1 MPPRP
6 RNRAKGR
13 IWARGKARKPGHFC
27 PLLTQP
33 PDNAVMFRTLN
44 RVLFG
49 LGAAFVAVDALWLL
63 FGHFQIDL
71 DAYGLLALLVVPLIA
86 ASAWYGR
93 RRHEDGISAALA
105 VTAFLVVFPA
115 GAGLMSYLLITIA
128 GPRIDGLL
136 TSVDMAL
143 GFHWPA
149 LMAWAGDHP
158 LLNALLQAAYMS
170 VMPQTLLLILLLGF
184 GKKLDDLYGLALA
197 LCFGAML
204 TLAIWTAFP
213 SLGAFSVFTLPPQVA
228 SKLHLIMGFDYAKVQ
243 IDMLKNGPGFISPK
257 ELRGLVGF
265 PSYHTLQALVLAW
278 YARHLPWWR
287 WMALALNAAV
297 LVAVPIQGG
306 HHLVDMAGGV
316 AVTLIAAMLA
326 RAVLDWAKRPAPA
339 ALSADLVPA
348 R

>member
-1 MPPRP
+1 MS
-6 RNRAKGR
+6 
-13 IWARGKARKPGHFC
+13 
-27 PLLTQP
+27 Q
-33 PDNAVMFRTLN
+33 VLN

-49 LGAAFVAVDALWLL
+49 LAATFVTVDGLWLA
-63 FGHFQIDL
+63 FGHFAIDL
-71 DAYGLLALLVVPLIA
+71 HAYGLLALLVVPLVL

-93 RRHEDGISAALA
+93 RRAEEGISAALA

-115 GAGLMSYLLITIA
+115 AAALMSYLLITIA
-128 GPRIDGLL
+128 GPRIDGILA
-136 TSVDMAL
+136 SADMAL

-158 LLNALLQAAYMS
+158 LLNALLGYAYAS

-184 GKKLDDLYGLALA
+184 AKKLDDLYSLALA

-204 TLAIWTAFP
+204 TMAIWTAFP
-213 SLGAFSVFTLPPQVA
+213 SFGAFSVFTLPVPVA
-228 SKLHLIMGFDYAKVQ
+228 SKLGLALGFDYAKALVH
-243 IDMLKNGPGFISPK
+243 MLKDGPGLISPK
-257 ELRGLVGF
+257 DLRGLVGF

-278 YARHLPWWR
+278 YARRIPWWR
-287 WMALALNAAV
+287 WVALALNAAV

-316 AVTLIAAMLA
+316 AVTLIAVLLA
-326 RAVLDWAKRPAPA
+326 RTVLDWAKRPAA
-339 ALSADLVPA
+339 ATLSGDLVPA

>member
-1 MPPRP
+1 MS
-6 RNRAKGR
+6 G
-13 IWARGKARKPGHFC
+13 
-27 PLLTQP
+27 
-33 PDNAVMFRTLN
+33 TLN

-49 LGAAFVAVDALWLL
+49 LAAAFVAADGLWLL
-63 FGHFQIDL
+63 LGHFAVDL
-71 DAYGLLALLVVPLIA
+71 DAYGLLALLVLPLMA

-93 RRHEDGISAALA
+93 RRGEDGISAALA

-115 GAGLMSYLLITIA
+115 SAGLMSYLLMTIA

-136 TSVDMAL
+136 ASADMAL
-143 GFHWPA
+143 GFHWPV
-149 LMAWAGDHP
+149 LMAWAGDHL
-158 LLNALLQAAYMS
+158 LLNALLHLAYMS

-197 LCFGAML
+197 LCFGAVL

-213 SLGAFSVFTLPPQVA
+213 SFGAFSVFTLPTPVA
-228 SKLHLIMGFDYAKVQ
+228 SKLGMVLGFDYARVLVH
-243 IDMLKNGPGFISPK
+243 MLKDGPGFISPK

-316 AVTLIAAMLA
+316 AVTVIAAMLA
-326 RAVLDWAKRPAPA
+326 RTVLNWAKRPAPA